1 MIMTLTAL
9 VVELARLLT
18 DEVGLNG
25 GMNLLP
31 TGIGLAKQATDGE
44 GPR

>member
-9 VVELARLLT
+9 AVELARLLT
-18 DEVGLNG
+18 EVGPYG

-31 TGIGLAKQATDGE
+31 TGIGLAKQATDRE